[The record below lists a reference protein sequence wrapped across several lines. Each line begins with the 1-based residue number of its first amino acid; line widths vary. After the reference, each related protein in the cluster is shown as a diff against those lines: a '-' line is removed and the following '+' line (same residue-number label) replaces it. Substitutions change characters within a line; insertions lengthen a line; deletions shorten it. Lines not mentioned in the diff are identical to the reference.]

1 MGYGM
6 KYTKGGF
13 PFKQDKKQVP
23 LSESEVKSGVEITG
37 GNNSEVINDAEDRI
51 EFIENDAKDKNNGSV
66 RVGPTKDNLQI
77 QKLNTSIDNAK
88 EQEEKNK
95 NNTTRIFGN

>member
-13 PFKQDKKQVP
+13 PFKQDKQVP
-23 LSESEVKSGVEITG
+23 LSESEIESGVMVTG
-37 GNNSEVINDAEDRI
+37 GSNSEVINDAEDRI
-51 EFIENDAKDKNNGSV
+51 EFIESDAKDKNKGKV

-77 QKLNTSIDNAK
+77 SKLNASINSAK
-88 EQEEKNK
+88 EQIKRNK
-95 NNTTRIFGN
+95 DNTTRIFGN